1 MNILFTFPGQG
12 SQRPGMLQALPGGD
26 ALLDEASTVLGEEA
40 RRLDGAA
47 ALQQTRA
54 VQLCLLIAGVAH
66 ARSLQQQGVQP
77 DFCCGLSIGAFA
89 AAVIAGVLNF
99 SDALRLVALR
109 GQLMEQA
116 YPHGYGM
123 TAIIGMEEA
132 QLLPLLG
139 DACWLANINAPR
151 QLVIAGSDAA
161 MAGVA
166 ARARA
171 AGAQKVHRLAVN
183 APSHCVLLA
192 DQAEQLAQALQKV
205 TLARPQL
212 AYLSGSTARVLWQ
225 PQQIAADLAQNMAR
239 PVRWYEAMVAAAER
253 EVGLAVEL
261 PPGAVLTG
269 LTRPVLSGGDALAL
283 EQGGVELIQRLA
295 ERAVQRRG

>member
-26 ALLDEASTVLGEEA
+26 VLLDEASAVLGEEA
-40 RRLDGAA
+40 RLLDSAA

-66 ARSLQQQGVQP
+66 ARSLQQQGVRP

-89 AAVIAGVLNF
+89 AAVIAGALNF

-109 GQLMEQA
+109 GQLMQQA
-116 YPHGYGM
+116 YPQGYGL
-123 TAIIGMEEA
+123 TAIIGLEEA

-139 DACWLANINAPR
+139 DACWLANVNAPQ

-161 MAGVA
+161 MADLA
-166 ARARA
+166 ARARG

-192 DQAEQLAQALQKV
+192 DQAAALAQALQKV
-205 TLARPQL
+205 TLARPQA

-239 PVRWYEAMVAAAER
+239 PVRWYEAMVAAGER
-253 EVGLAVEL
+253 EVGLAVEM

-269 LTRPVLSGGDALAL
+269 LTRPVLSEAVAL
-283 EQGGVELIQRLA
+283 EQGGVALITRLA
-295 ERAVQRRG
+295 ERIAQRRG